1 MCIRGWYSP
10 RGRKSDKPV
19 ARQGDRPAK
28 PGAGYM
34 GRAFQ
39 AAILVLLALGPAGG
53 APQDQ
58 ALVRADR
65 DRDNWRLHGRTYD
78 NQRFSPLT
86 GIDKDN
92 VGKLALV

>member
-1 MCIRGWYSP
+1 
-10 RGRKSDKPV
+10 
-19 ARQGDRPAK
+19 
-28 PGAGYM
+28 M

-39 AAILVLLALGPAGG
+39 AAILVLLAFGPAAG

-78 NQRFSPLT
+78 NQRFSPFT
-86 GIDKDN
+86 DVNKSN
-92 VGKLALV
+92 VAAVSQDLAKKMKPATQPAT